1 MATSAITTLFLDIG
15 GVLLTNG
22 WDTDL
27 RKQTAEHFG
36 LDYEEIYH
44 RHHVTYDIYEEGKMT
59 LDEYLWQIVFYEPRP
74 FTPEDFKNYLLEQA
88 KPYQDTI
95 DLVKRLKAVYGL
107 SVAVVSNEGREIA
120 EDRIRRFNLKDFVDF
135 FIVSA
140 FVHIRKPDL
149 DIYRLAL
156 DVAHVKAEN
165 VAYIEDRP
173 LLVRR
178 CRALGPSSR
187 SEQKC
192 QGNPRNSGRHST
204 SFSDREVFA
213 IFWRAD
219 CRRHASAIVST
230 PFKRPPA
237 RDRFFHH
244 PACQSMGAC
253 VAFQFPPERL
263 GSSVGRAED

>member
-1 MATSAITTLFLDIG
+1 MATSPITTLFLDIG

-27 RKQTAEHFG
+27 RKQTAKHFG

-59 LDEYLWQIVFYEPRP
+59 LDEYLWQIIFYEPRA
-74 FTPEDFKNYLLEQA
+74 FSAEDVKKYLLEQA

-95 DLVKRLKAVYGL
+95 DLVKRLKMVYGL
-107 SVAVVSNEGREIA
+107 RVAVVSNEGREIA
-120 EDRIRRFNLKDFVDF
+120 EDRIQRFNLKDFVDF

-156 DVAHVKAEN
+156 DVAHVRADQ

-173 LLVRR
+173 LLCDV
-178 CRALGPSSR
+178 
-187 SEQKC
+187 
-192 QGNPRNSGRHST
+192 
-204 SFSDREVFA
+204 
-213 IFWRAD
+213 
-219 CRRHASAIVST
+219 AS
-230 PFKRPPA
+230 
-237 RDRFFHH
+237 
-244 PACQSMGAC
+244 
-253 VAFQFPPERL
+253 RL
-263 GSSVGRAED
+263 GLHSVLNRNAQETREKLATLGLVL

>member
-1 MATSAITTLFLDIG
+1 MATSPITTLFLDIG

-74 FTPEDFKNYLLEQA
+74 FTPEDFKTYLLEQA

-107 SVAVVSNEGREIA
+107 RVAVVSNEGREIA
-120 EDRIRRFNLKDFVDF
+120 EDRIRRFNLKEFVDF

-156 DVAHVKAEN
+156 DVAHVKAGSGRLHRRSP
-165 VAYIEDRP
+165 A
-173 LLVRR
+173 LVRR
-178 CRALGPSSR
+178 RLAPGSS
-187 SEQKC
+187 SCVEQEC
-192 QGNPRNSGRHST
+192 QGNTRNSGDTRPRSLIGKFFG
-204 SFSDREVFA
+204 FS
-213 IFWRAD
+213 WRGMILGG
-219 CRRHASAIVST
+219 IV
-230 PFKRPPA
+230 
-237 RDRFFHH
+237 
-244 PACQSMGAC
+244 Q
-253 VAFQFPPERL
+253 Q
-263 GSSVGRAED
+263 